1 MSKNPYAEPENP
13 ALPPSKHPTR
23 IEKLWTW
30 LKAFEDGLNYDPRVQ
45 TLESY
50 SRLNQQIEQLQTR
63 VKELE
68 KAKKQEV

>member
-1 MSKNPYAEPENP
+1 MTGRTMAAAE
-13 ALPPSKHPTR
+13 SKHPTR

-30 LKAFEDGLNYDPRVQ
+30 LKAFEDGLNYDPQVQ
-45 TLESY
+45 TYESY

-68 KAKKQEV
+68 TAKKPEA